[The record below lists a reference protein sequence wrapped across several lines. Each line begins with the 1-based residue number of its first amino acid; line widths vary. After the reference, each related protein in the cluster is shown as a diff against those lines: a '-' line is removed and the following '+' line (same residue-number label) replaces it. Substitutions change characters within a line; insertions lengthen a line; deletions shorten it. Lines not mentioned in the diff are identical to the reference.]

1 VLGALPE
8 IVPSEEF
15 VPRPEVVPVPGVM
28 PIAEVAPRLEVM
40 PTPGVRLFI
49 VVVLP
54 MAAVLAAILDVTLIV
69 PAMSPL
75 VVDGKVLPGI
85 GTP

>member
-1 VLGALPE
+1 MLGAP
-8 IVPSEEF
+8 
-15 VPRPEVVPVPGVM
+15 PEVVPVGVK
-28 PIAEVAPRLEVM
+28 PSAEVAPTLEVM
-40 PTPGVRLFI
+40 PTPAVRLLI

-54 MAAVLAAILDVTLIV
+54 IAAVVAEMLDVTLIV

-75 VVDGKVLPGI
+75 AGPPVGKALPGI